1 MFVCPT
7 WGIHA
12 IHFDFT
18 TSVCVYVTEF
28 NQRSRCNTKLQKQV
42 DELQLELAE
51 LKSLIKIMPDG
62 SMVYSSAKDKQ
73 ELIAGDAQLRIA
85 GKLNVDVNGDVIT
98 EFAGGQSSKVDKN
111 QSVTVGQNFR
121 LQVNGNSNYAGA
133 KDVQFVASKNNLISA
148 GDKLTLQAGKASIV
162 LHKNGDITLLGKV
175 IEIKGSQDVVLKG
188 AKIHN
193 N

>member
-1 MFVCPT
+1 MLPSL
-7 WGIHA
+7 
-12 IHFDFT
+12 
-18 TSVCVYVTEF
+18 TSAVDATL
-28 NQRSRCNTKLQKQV
+28 SRNVTKLQKQV